1 MSDKQTFD
9 DFIEAMQVLC
19 PITPSEQALASCAW
33 FNRQGVIFNQEL
45 EIINLKA
52 ELAVLKK
59 QLERSQQLNTQQT
72 ELQNV

>member
-1 MSDKQTFD
+1 MSDKQSFD
-9 DFIEAMQVLC
+9 EFIEVLEVLC
-19 PITPSEQALASCAW
+19 PISPSERALASCAW
-33 FNRQGVIFNQEL
+33 YNRERVIFNKEL

-59 QLERSQQLNTQQT
+59 QLNDIQQT

>member
-1 MSDKQTFD
+1 MPNKQTFD

-19 PITPSEQALASCAW
+19 PITPSERALAACAW

-52 ELAVLKK
+52 ELEVLKK
-59 QLERSQQLNTQQT
+59 QLADMQLK
-72 ELQNV
+72 EMQNV

>member
-19 PITPSEQALASCAW
+19 PITRSEHALASCAW
-33 FNRQGVIFNQEL
+33 FNRQNIIFNQEL

-52 ELAVLKK
+52 ELEVLKK
-59 QLERSQQLNTQQT
+59 QLADMQLQ
-72 ELQNV
+72 ELQND

>member
-1 MSDKQTFD
+1 MSDKQSFSEWYESQD
-9 DFIEAMQVLC
+9 DRLFY
-19 PITPSEQALASCAW
+19 TPSERALASCAW

-59 QLERSQQLNTQQT
+59 QLK